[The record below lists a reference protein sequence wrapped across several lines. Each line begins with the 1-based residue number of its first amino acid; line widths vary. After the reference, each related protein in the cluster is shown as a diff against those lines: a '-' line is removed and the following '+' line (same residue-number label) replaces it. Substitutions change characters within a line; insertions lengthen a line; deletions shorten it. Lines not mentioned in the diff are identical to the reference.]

1 MASLLT
7 VTGGRIEL
15 ELKRS
20 YVIGRAPDCDL
31 VVLDPMSSRR
41 HARIHTADA
50 WSVVTIEDLKSSNGT
65 FVDDVRI
72 KGSMALRNHTR
83 IRIGATI
90 YMFSLVAAGTRPEWA
105 VELDGRVAHFLD
117 MTVTLDESGD
127 GRPAGS
133 QTTTAGAITQ
143 LAGQLGDFS
152 LLEIMRFMLRPEL
165 NGTLHV
171 VMPSGIGEVEIRA
184 GTVLHA
190 VYRHAQGWEALV
202 ELAQKR
208 TGLFWLIDGTDPC
221 PDSIH
226 TPTPQLVPKLMV
238 ALEQKGL

>member
-65 FVDDVRI
+65 FVDDARL

-90 YMFSLVAAGTRPEWA
+90 YMFSLVNTGTRPEWA
-105 VELDGRVAHFLD
+105 EQADGRVAHFTD
-117 MTVTLDESGD
+117 MTMTLDESSGGRSKD
-127 GRPAGS
+127 GGTA
-133 QTTTAGAITQ
+133 TTGVTAE
-143 LAGQLGDFS
+143 LAGQLGDFN
-152 LLEIMRFMLRPEL
+152 LLEILRFMLRPGL

-171 VMPSGIGEVEIRA
+171 AMPSGVGEVEIRS

-190 VYRHAQGWEALV
+190 VYRHMDGWDALV

-208 TGLFWLIDGTDPC
+208 TGLFWLIDSTGAC

-226 TPTPQLVPKLMV
+226 TPAPQLVPKLVV